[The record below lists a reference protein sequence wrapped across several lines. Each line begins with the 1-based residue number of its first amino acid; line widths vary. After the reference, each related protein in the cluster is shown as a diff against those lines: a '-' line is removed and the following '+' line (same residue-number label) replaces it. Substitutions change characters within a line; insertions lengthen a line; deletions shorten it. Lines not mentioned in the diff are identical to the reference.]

1 MTARTIAGL
10 GDIAAREV
18 SLMEAIAGICGDW
31 IAEDHT
37 STVRPFWA
45 DVAQSHAW
53 YGQLWSQRFPV
64 VPGRDLNLERSVVD
78 PATSDLLAQIID
90 PLQAAADNPTRLR
103 VMTTAVIPATLRR
116 IEAINADLRRELDP
130 PTAVIVD
137 RIQMDLNRLLYSAS
151 QI

>member
-18 SLMEAIAGICGDW
+18 HLMEAIAGICGDW
-31 IAEDHT
+31 IAEEHT
-37 STVRPFWA
+37 STLRAFWA

-53 YGQLWSQRFPV
+53 YAQLWSQRFPV
-64 VPGRDLNLERSVVD
+64 VPGRDLNLERAVVA
-78 PATSDLLAQIID
+78 PATTDHLSQMID
-90 PLQAAADNPTRLR
+90 PLLAAADNPTRLR
-103 VMTTAVIPATLRR
+103 VMTTVAIPATLRR

-130 PTAVIVD
+130 PTAVILD